1 MNIKEISNNTYLL
14 INWFISYRFNWWF
27 IHYRY
32 QWLLPECSRH
42 TLSYTRPVTSVEL
55 TADLSLFW
63 IQISLSLLL
72 HSVNIRYNVMHV
84 PHNQNTKY
92 ALFSTSVLISHVPWI
107 KNLVNGHTAL
117 IKPYYTSYCHY
128 LLHVVYEGYSKIIK
142 LKICS
147 LQLHHILL
155 CFVP

>member
-1 MNIKEISNNTYLL
+1 MNIKKISNNTYLL

-42 TLSYTRPVTSVEL
+42 TLSYTTPVTSVEL

-84 PHNQNTKY
+84 PHNQNIKY
-92 ALFSTSVLISHVPWI
+92 ALFSINITCTLNKKLGKWTYCINKTILYVLLP
-107 KNLVNGHTAL
+107 LFT
-117 IKPYYTSYCHY
+117 T
-128 LLHVVYEGYSKIIK
+128 
-142 LKICS
+142 CS
-147 LQLHHILL
+147 IWGL
-155 CFVP
+155 F